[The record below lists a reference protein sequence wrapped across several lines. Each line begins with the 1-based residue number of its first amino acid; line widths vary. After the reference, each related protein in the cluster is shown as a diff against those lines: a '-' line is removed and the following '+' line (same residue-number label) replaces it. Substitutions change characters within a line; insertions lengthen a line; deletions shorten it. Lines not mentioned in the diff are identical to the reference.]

1 MSVDQAAGNRIAII
15 GMAGRFPGAADV
27 EQLWGNLV
35 GGVESLTELTD
46 EQLRANGA
54 PRAQMN
60 DPNYVRLRPMLA
72 DMEYFDAKYFGYS
85 TREAEVVDPQQRIF
99 LEVCHTALQQAG
111 YDPARY
117 QGSIGVYGGSGPN
130 RYNYENIY
138 SNAKVR
144 RAVGDMAVEIN
155 NNQDYL
161 AARVAYALGLTGPA
175 VSIATACS
183 TSLVAVHLAYRA
195 LATGECAMAIAGGVN
210 VMLPYYRGQRWAE
223 NSIYTRDGHVR
234 AFDAAASGTNFG
246 HGAGAVVLKRY
257 EDAVK
262 DGDHILAVI
271 IGSAVN
277 NDGARPTF
285 TAPAQDGQQ
294 AVISEALEVA
304 GVHPDSIGYVE
315 AHGTATAV
323 GDPIEV
329 SALSAAYRAAGAT
342 GSQVCPIGS
351 IKTNVGH
358 LGPAAGVAGLI
369 KAVLAMRNTL
379 IPASLNFTTP
389 NPKIPFE
396 ETPFYV
402 NRELSPWAEGETPRR
417 AGVSSFGIGGTN
429 AHVIIEEAPEVPPGP
444 SSRPWR
450 VLPLS
455 AKTETSLATMRAQL
469 AEHLRTH
476 PELPV
481 EDVSHTLTVGRPALE
496 HRSFVVARDG
506 AEAAAELEGAGPVG
520 AARTG
525 APTPVALMFP
535 GQGTQH
541 VDMAAEL
548 YATEPLFAATVDHCA
563 TLLRPHLGCD
573 IRDVIFS
580 ARGAGDHERMA
591 ESLRATRL
599 AQPALFVIEY
609 ALATLWLSRGL
620 RPTAM
625 VGHSIGEYVAACLA
639 EVFTL
644 PEALELVAIRGAL
657 VQSMPPGDMLAVP
670 MREADLAP
678 LLTDSLSLAA
688 VNSPSTSVVAGP
700 ADEVEL
706 LLGWLDARG
715 VTSRRLR
722 TSHAFHSAMMDPAM
736 EPLRAAVARIG
747 PKKPTRAF
755 VSTLTGT
762 WITPEQATDPGY
774 WADQLR
780 GTVRFAQAC
789 QVIGESGAI
798 LLEVGPAQTLTTLAR
813 QTLGKAATVVPS
825 LSRAGSAESDLRWLA
840 VAAGTLWTH
849 GAEIDWTI
857 VQDPRGRRR
866 VPLPAYPFERQ
877 RFWVEPDDLHE
888 DAALEEESQALAIE
902 DATFVPVWRPRRRG
916 AAAGITGSWLV
927 FTTGD
932 ELVESLADQLAARGA
947 SVVRVGLG
955 DGFADLGDGRYEV
968 SPASRADYRA
978 LLAALDE
985 AAWRPT
991 SVLHG
996 WTAMPGQSDVDA
1008 VKDAGFYSLLFLTQ
1022 SLEEAWP
1029 DHRVGIRVLTSECCN
1044 VSGADPVEPVKA
1056 LLIGPCRV
1064 VPTESS
1070 TLSCQLID
1078 VSASSAEH
1086 LLAELAAPIEDD
1098 TVAYRAGRRWVQ
1110 EYDQVSLPSRTELP
1124 WVLRRRGVY
1133 LITGGTGGI
1142 ALEVAKELARTVA
1155 ARLVLV
1161 NRTPMPPRDQW
1172 DERLS
1177 AADDDQL
1184 SARILGVRQVEELG
1198 GEVLVAAADVADEA
1212 AMREVLLAARER
1224 FGRIDGVFH
1233 AAGVAGGGLAAMRSR
1248 ENADLVLAPKVD
1260 GTLVLDRL
1268 LGQEVDLFVMFS
1280 SIVAVTGDYGMVDYC
1295 SANAF
1300 MDAFAQARAAGRRQT
1315 VSVNWCGWTE
1325 VGMLEKTLASAPSG
1339 FRDLERGIGYSTA
1352 GHPLLGRRVLGT
1364 GDDIVF
1370 SARIDGDFHWVL
1382 TDHQMAGRP
1391 VFPGTAYAE
1400 IVCAAYREA
1409 VQDGPVE
1416 IRDLF
1421 FTRPLAIDGPRE
1433 LRVTGRRNSS
1443 KVFEFTVS
1451 SRPCDQG
1458 DAPWEQHALAYASAG
1473 AEAGPD
1479 RHDVAAISAR
1489 CDLVTWDPDLDSPLS
1504 PVVFGP
1510 HWRVVD
1516 SVRSGHGEHLV
1527 SLTLPEELTADV
1539 GAFCVHPS
1547 LLDGATSLGLF
1558 LPELAA
1564 AGRTFLPL
1572 AYDRLSVHA
1581 PLPPRVFSH
1590 VREVGARGAERDVA
1604 SYDIT
1609 ILDEGGAELVTISGF
1624 SVRYL
1629 DTAAARQDRPAAGGA
1644 ITTGGSASGGSDQIL
1659 ETLITPGQG
1668 VDLMWRVL
1676 SGPAEPQYVV
1686 TRERPTDRARRIA
1699 RIAAGIA
1706 EAAGGQLAGTAVRD
1720 PRIPLVSP
1728 GTATKT
1734 EEQLIELWQDA
1745 FGLSR
1750 LGLDEDFFDLG
1761 GNSLVSVQLAVRIR
1775 ERFGINLSGI
1785 VILEYPTVR
1794 ELAVQVDEALADR

>member
-46 EQLRANGA
+46 EQLRASGA
-54 PRAQMN
+54 PQAHLD

-85 TREAEVVDPQQRIF
+85 AREAEVVDPQQRIF

-117 QGSIGVYGGSGPN
+117 QDKIGVYGGSAPN
-130 RYNYENIY
+130 RYSYENVY
-138 SNAKVR
+138 SNSKVR

-195 LATGECAMAIAGGVN
+195 LLTGECGMAVAGGVN
-210 VMLPYYRGQRWAE
+210 VMLPYNRGQRWAA

-246 HGAGAVVLKRY
+246 HGACAVVLKRY
-257 EDAVK
+257 EDAIE

-294 AVISEALEVA
+294 AVISEALEAA

-351 IKTNVGH
+351 IKTNIGH

-369 KAVLAMRNTL
+369 KAVLALRNTL

-389 NPKIPFE
+389 NPKIKFA

-429 AHVIIEEAPEVPPGP
+429 AHVIIEEAPEAPRSR
-444 SSRPWR
+444 SSRRWQ

-455 AKTETSLATMRAQL
+455 AKTETSLATMRAEL
-469 AEHLRTH
+469 AEHLTSH
-476 PELPV
+476 PDLPI
-481 EDVSHTLTVGRPALE
+481 EDVSHTLAEGRPVLE
-496 HRSFVVARDG
+496 RRSFVVARDS
-506 AEAAAELEGAGPVG
+506 AEAPAELDAAGPVG
-520 AARTG
+520 TVRAG
-525 APTPVALMFP
+525 APTPVAFMFP

-548 YATEPLFAATVDHCA
+548 YDAEPLFAATVDRCA

-580 ARGAGDHERMA
+580 ARGASDHERMA
-591 ESLRATRL
+591 ENLRATRL

-609 ALATLWLSRGL
+609 ALATLWLARGL

-678 LLTDSLSLAA
+678 LLTDGLSLAA

-700 ADEVEL
+700 SDEVDL
-706 LLGWLDARG
+706 LLGWLDAHG
-715 VTSRRLR
+715 VKSRRLP
-722 TSHAFHSAMMDPAM
+722 TSHAFHSAMMDAAVD
-736 EPLRAAVARIG
+736 PLREAVARIG
-747 PKKPTRAF
+747 PKAPTRAF

-762 WITPEQATDPGY
+762 WITPAQATDPGY

-789 QVIGESGAI
+789 QTLGESGTI

-813 QTLGKAATVVPS
+813 QTLGKPATVVPS
-825 LSRAGSAESDLRWLA
+825 LGRAGAGESDLRWLA
-840 VAAGTLWTH
+840 LAAGALWTH
-849 GAEIDWTI
+849 GAEISWATI
-857 VQDPRGRRR
+857 QDPGGRR

-877 RFWVEPDDLHE
+877 RFWVEPDE
-888 DAALEEESQALAIE
+888 EAAPAEEPQTLAIE
-902 DATFVPVWRPRRRG
+902 NATFVPVWRPRRRG
-916 AAAGITGSWLV
+916 AAAETAGSWLV
-927 FTTGD
+927 FITGE
-932 ELVESLADQLAARGA
+932 ELVEALADQLAGRGA
-947 SVVRVGLG
+947 SVVRVRPGK
-955 DGFADLGDGRYEV
+955 GFADLGNGHYEV
-968 SPASRADYRA
+968 GPACRGDYRQ
-978 LLAALDE
+978 LLAALE
-985 AAWRPT
+985 TAEWRPT
-991 SVLHG
+991 AVLHG
-996 WTAMPGQSDVDA
+996 WTAVPGQSDVGA
-1008 VKDAGFYSLLFLTQ
+1008 VRDSGFYSLLFLAQ

-1029 DHRVGIRVLTSECCN
+1029 DHRVDIRVLTSECCN
-1044 VSGADPVEPVKA
+1044 VSGADPIEPAKA

-1086 LLAELAAPIEDD
+1086 LLAELATPIEDD
-1098 TVAYRAGRRWVQ
+1098 AVAYRAGRRWVQ
-1110 EYDQVSLPSRTELP
+1110 EYEQVSLPSRTELP
-1124 WVLRRRGVY
+1124 GVLRRRGVY

-1161 NRTPMPPRDQW
+1161 SRTPMPPRDRW
-1172 DERLS
+1172 DEQLS
-1177 AADDDQL
+1177 ANDDDQL

-1198 GEVLVAAADVADEA
+1198 GEVLFAAADVADEA
-1212 AMREVLLAARER
+1212 AMREVRRAARER

-1248 ENADLVLAPKVD
+1248 EKADSVLAPKVD

-1268 LGQEVDLFVMFS
+1268 LGQEIDLFVMFS

-1300 MDAFAQARAAGRRQT
+1300 MDAFAQARAADRRYT

-1325 VGMLEKTLASAPSG
+1325 VGMIEKTSASAPKG
-1339 FRDLERGIGYSTA
+1339 FRDLERGVGYSTA

-1364 GDDIVF
+1364 GDDIAF
-1370 SARIDGDFHWVL
+1370 SARIDAQFHWVL

-1409 VQDGPVE
+1409 VQEGPVE
-1416 IRDLF
+1416 ISDLF
-1421 FTRPLAIDGPRE
+1421 FARPLAIDGPRE

-1443 KVFEFTVS
+1443 KGFEFTVS
-1451 SRPCDQG
+1451 SRLCDQG
-1458 DAPWEQHALAYASAG
+1458 DAPWEQHALAYASA
-1473 AEAGPD
+1473 AAGTEPI
-1479 RHDVAAISAR
+1479 RHDVAAISRR
-1489 CDLVTWDPDLDSPLS
+1489 CDLVTWSPDLDSENS

-1516 SVRSGHGEHLV
+1516 SVRSGEGEHLV
-1527 SLTLPEELTADV
+1527 SVTLPEELTADL
-1539 GAFCVHPS
+1539 GSFCLHPS

-1558 LPELAA
+1558 LPKLAA
-1564 AGRTFLPL
+1564 EGRSFLPM
-1572 AYDRLSVHA
+1572 AYDRLTVHA
-1581 PLPPRVFSH
+1581 PLPSRIFSH
-1590 VREVGARGAERDVA
+1590 VREVEVRGAGRDMA
-1604 SYDIT
+1604 TYDIAV
-1609 ILDEGGAELVTISGF
+1609 LDESGAELVTITGF
-1624 SVRYL
+1624 SVRYI
-1629 DTAAARQDRPAAGGA
+1629 DTAATHQDL
-1644 ITTGGSASGGSDQIL
+1644 SASAGTTAGAESSPSDQVL

-1668 VDLMWRVL
+1668 IDLMWRVL

-1686 TRERPTDRARRIA
+1686 TRERPMDRARRIA

-1706 EAAGGQLAGTAVRD
+1706 EASSGQLAGTAVRD
-1720 PRIPLVSP
+1720 PRGPLTSS

-1794 ELAVQVDEALADR
+1794 ELAIQVDEALAGR